1 MTEYQIADLALSTQA
16 IYWQQAQTSAA
27 VVDSLGVIIDRFTT
41 LLFGYIVVAYFVGKN
56 LTRVQVTILTALY
69 LVWQVRLMA
78 ITFTMLDRMERI
90 SVEMSKLDAETPGMP
105 GSSTVVMATIT
116 IACTLA
122 SVYFMWNVRRPKTE

>member
-1 MTEYQIADLALSTQA
+1 MTEYEIADLALSTQA

-27 VVDSLGVIIDRFTT
+27 VLDSLGMIIDRFTT

-78 ITFTMLDRMERI
+78 IALTMLDRMERI
-90 SVEMSKLDAETPGMP
+90 SVEMSKLDAEAPGMP
-105 GSSTVVMATIT
+105 DSSIVVLAIIT

-122 SVYFMWNVRRPKTE
+122 SVYFMWNVRHRKTE